1 MTVAKSFFLLPY
13 RAALFVLSVLL
24 FSACAD
30 SIVSECDL
38 PDGQLP
44 VSSRFSDIETKVFAV
59 SCATAG
65 CHAGSNPQAGL
76 NLSVGQAYDAVV
88 NVSSL
93 YYPAQKR
100 VAPGN
105 SSESV
110 LIALMR
116 REQQPVMPPAG
127 SVAAAIIDSIA
138 VWIDRGAPRD

>member
-1 MTVAKSFFLLPY
+1 MTVAHRFRLHRFP
-13 RAALFVLSVLL
+13 AALFMLSAL
-24 FSACAD
+24 FISACAD
-30 SIVSECDL
+30 SIISECD
-38 PDGQLP
+38 PQDGPLP
-44 VSSRFSDIETKVFAV
+44 VSSRFSDIETRVFAV

-76 NLSVGQAYDAVV
+76 DLSVGRAYDAVV

-105 SSESV
+105 SAESV
-110 LIALMR
+110 LIALLR
-116 REQQPVMPPAG
+116 REKQPVMPPAG
-127 SVAAAIIDSIA
+127 PVAAAIIDSIA